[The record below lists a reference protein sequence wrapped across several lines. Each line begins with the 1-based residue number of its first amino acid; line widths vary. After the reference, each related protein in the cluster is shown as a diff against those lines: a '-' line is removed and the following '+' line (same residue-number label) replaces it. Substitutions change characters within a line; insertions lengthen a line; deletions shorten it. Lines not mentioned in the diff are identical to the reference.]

1 MKRYVLPTIKI
12 LLTLVIA
19 VALTKIAFF
28 PSQEEGTTAGI
39 TPGFE
44 VTTQTTLAKKGDITN
59 IIEVKGKIVEDA
71 AVTALATLSGTV
83 ESLSV
88 DKGGYVEAGAALLT
102 IKKVERQEPVTRTDE
117 DGRVTTTEVPD
128 KVTRAAVYAPVS
140 GTVSFNVIKDQETSV
155 GMTVASVTPGTFSA
169 TGTITA
175 SQQYQLVNAPT
186 QATLTIEGGAAPFP
200 CDNLRIGTKPTTSTT
215 TSQDGTTTTTT
226 GDGTSVEVRCP
237 VPADQKVFP
246 GLTVSIG
253 VDAGSATG
261 ALLVPV
267 TAVEGTVLKGNV
279 WVVTDPAKP
288 DAAEKREV
296 TLGITD
302 GTNVQ
307 VTDGL
312 SEGDEILL
320 FVPNKDTVRT
330 GKPNTCEADMSV
342 CYDDNGK
349 EIL

>member
-1 MKRYVLPTIKI
+1 MKKYALPTLKVLIAV
-12 LLTLVIA
+12 VIA
-19 VALTKIAFF
+19 LALTKIAFF
-28 PSQEEGTTAGI
+28 PSQQGQERADISSGLEVSTRTTTA
-39 TPGFE
+39 T
-44 VTTQTTLAKKGDITN
+44 VGDITSTV
-59 IIEVKGKIVEDA
+59 EVKGQIVQDKAVEAKATLTGTVDSLAVAKDA
-71 AVTALATLSGTV
+71 LVTQGEPLLYIKKTEPSADGGDKTTWGTVTAPESG
-83 ESLSV
+83 
-88 DKGGYVEAGAALLT
+88 K
-102 IKKVERQEPVTRTDE
+102 
-117 DGRVTTTEVPD
+117 
-128 KVTRAAVYAPVS
+128 
-140 GTVSFNVIKDQETSV
+140 VSFSVIENQDTSV
-155 GMTVASVTPGTFSA
+155 GMVVATVTPQTYSA

-186 QATLTIEGGAAPFP
+186 QATLTIEGGAAPFT

-302 GTNVQ
+302 GT
-307 VTDGL
+307 
-312 SEGDEILL
+312 
-320 FVPNKDTVRT
+320 KDR
-330 GKPNTCEADMSV
+330 KSV
-342 CYDDNGK
+342 V
-349 EIL
+349 

>member
-1 MKRYVLPTIKI
+1 MSI
-12 LLTLVIA
+12 
-19 VALTKIAFF
+19 
-28 PSQEEGTTAGI
+28 
-39 TPGFE
+39 
-44 VTTQTTLAKKGDITN
+44 
-59 IIEVKGKIVEDA
+59 
-71 AVTALATLSGTV
+71 LAT
-83 ESLSV
+83 
-88 DKGGYVEAGAALLT
+88 
-102 IKKVERQEPVTRTDE
+102 
-117 DGRVTTTEVPD
+117 
-128 KVTRAAVYAPVS
+128 
-140 GTVSFNVIKDQETSV
+140 
-155 GMTVASVTPGTFSA
+155 
-169 TGTITA
+169 
-175 SQQYQLVNAPT
+175 
-186 QATLTIEGGAAPFP
+186 
-200 CDNLRIGTKPTTSTT
+200 PTTHP
-215 TSQDGTTTTTT
+215 DTT

-267 TAVEGTVLKGNV
+267 TAVEGTVLRGNV

>member
-1 MKRYVLPTIKI
+1 MKKYILPTIKV
-12 LLTLVIA
+12 LVALVIA

-28 PSQEEGTTAGI
+28 PEQKGQDRADIASGLEITARTTTA
-39 TPGFE
+39 T
-44 VTTQTTLAKKGDITN
+44 VGDIVSTV
-59 IIEVKGKIVEDA
+59 EVKGQIVQDKAVEAKATLTGTVDSLAVAKDA
-71 AVTALATLSGTV
+71 LVTQGEPLLYIKKTEPSADGGEKTTWGTVTAPESG
-83 ESLSV
+83 
-88 DKGGYVEAGAALLT
+88 K
-102 IKKVERQEPVTRTDE
+102 
-117 DGRVTTTEVPD
+117 
-128 KVTRAAVYAPVS
+128 
-140 GTVSFNVIKDQETSV
+140 VSFSVIENQDTSV
-155 GMTVASVTPGTFSA
+155 GMVVATVTPQTYSA

-186 QATLTIEGGAAPFP
+186 QATLTIEGGAAPFT

-267 TAVEGTVLKGNV
+267 TAVEGTVLRGNV